1 MQKGH
6 RDGLAGKSNRTALPC
21 HGAVSGELLQK
32 ARFPLKESPDWCG
45 IRSAYTGP
53 LHARV
58 KDLLKAGVPVA
69 LGQDD
74 IADAY
79 YPYGE
84 CNMLQVAFL
93 ASHFHM
99 VSFDDME
106 LLYDMITTSAA
117 KVLGIKNHELK
128 EGGDADL
135 VVLQDEDVYH
145 AIWHHT
151 APAYVIKNGVDI
163 TVK

>member
-1 MQKGH
+1 
-6 RDGLAGKSNRTALPC
+6 
-21 HGAVSGELLQK
+21 
-32 ARFPLKESPDWCG
+32 
-45 IRSAYTGP
+45 
-53 LHARV
+53 
-58 KDLLKAGVPVA
+58 
-69 LGQDD
+69 
-74 IADAY
+74 
-79 YPYGE
+79 
-84 CNMLQVAFL
+84 MLQVAFL
-93 ASHFHM
+93 EIHLLHM